1 MTYTWCAV
9 AGAVAGVV
17 FDLLVVRTNLL
28 RSKGFWTAYAIM
40 CFFQLIVNG
49 LLTGL
54 PVVRYDPTA
63 IVGWRLVWAPVEDLL
78 FGFALVLTT
87 LLAWVRLGALAPR
100 RGSR

>member
-9 AGAVAGVV
+9 AAAVVAMAL
-17 FDLLVVRTNLL
+17 DLVAVRTKLV

-49 LLTGL
+49 VLTGL
-54 PVVRYDPTA
+54 PVVRYEPTA
-63 IVGWRLVWAPVEDLL
+63 ILGWHLVWAPVEDLL

-87 LLAWVRLGALAPR
+87 LIAWVRLGALAPR
-100 RGSR
+100 REDR